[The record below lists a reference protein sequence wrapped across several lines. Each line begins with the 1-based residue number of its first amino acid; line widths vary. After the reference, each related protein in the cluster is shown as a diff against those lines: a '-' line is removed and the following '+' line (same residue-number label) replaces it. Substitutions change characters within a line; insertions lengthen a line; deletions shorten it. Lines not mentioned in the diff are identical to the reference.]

1 MKTPR
6 GFDYDLW
13 TTGEGEEKKYWV
25 KIKATGDVAE
35 ISHEVMKYLR
45 SKEKH
50 MRREAAEARNGKTP
64 LSLNVIADDESAE
77 YWLADS
83 FSVEDEVLTKI
94 SVEEFLCTLTIRQQ
108 DIYRSCME
116 GGMMATEYAE
126 ENSLHRNT
134 VLSEISIIRAKFI
147 ISLQK

>member
-6 GFDYDLW
+6 EFDYNLW
-13 TTGEGEEKKYWV
+13 TTGESEEKKYWV
-25 KIKATGDVAE
+25 KIKATGEVTE

-45 SKEKH
+45 SEEKR
-50 MRREAAEARNGKTP
+50 MRREAMEVSNGKSP
-64 LSLNVIADDESAE
+64 LHLNIITNDENAE
-77 YWLADS
+77 YWLSDS

-94 SVEEFLCTLTIRQQ
+94 SIEKFLCTLTLRQQ

-126 ENSLHRNT
+126 KNSLHRNT
-134 VLSEISIIRAKFI
+134 VLSEISVIREKFT
-147 ISLQK
+147 ISLQT